1 MRRIKPNPLIARGN
15 GAIYTSTAYSHL
27 LFKKDLINAAKFTA
41 FLVAGVFAL
50 LIALQLA
57 DNIDIPVPTSF
68 VPALSYVYIVSY
80 TLLAGLLVYY
90 GVDNYNNVLAHF
102 TNSPKLRDLTSVST
116 IVAFALIFSML
127 IKKIIAKITGRKL
140 TITAESMLIG
150 FVAMRGLLI
159 GSFAAFDPR

>member
-1 MRRIKPNPLIARGN
+1 MPSSIIDTTKINKQGVQQL
-15 GAIYTSTAYSHL
+15 S
-27 LFKKDLINAAKFTA
+27 FKKDLINAAKFTA

-90 GVDNYNNVLAHF
+90 GVHNYNNILDHF
-102 TNSPKLRDLTSVST
+102 TSSSKLRDLTSVST
-116 IVAFALIFSML
+116 IVAFALIFSMSVSY
-127 IKKIIAKITGRKL
+127 THL
-140 TITAESMLIG
+140 TLPTKA
-150 FVAMRGLLI
+150 
-159 GSFAAFDPR
+159 

>member
-1 MRRIKPNPLIARGN
+1 MQLLRSNLLKARSN
-15 GAIYTSTAYSHL
+15 SAVHTVKANSHL
-27 LFKKDLINAAKFTA
+27 SFKEDLINAAKFTA
-41 FLVAGVFAL
+41 FLIAGVFAL

-102 TNSPKLRDLTSVST
+102 TSSPKLRDLTSVST

-159 GSFAAFDPR
+159 GSFAVFDPR